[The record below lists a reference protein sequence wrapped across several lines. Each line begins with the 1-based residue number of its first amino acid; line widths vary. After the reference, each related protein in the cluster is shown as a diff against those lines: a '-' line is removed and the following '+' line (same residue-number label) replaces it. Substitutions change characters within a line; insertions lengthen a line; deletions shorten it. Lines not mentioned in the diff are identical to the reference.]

1 MVNIASSAT
10 GISVVPAEIT
20 NIFESISFS
29 GLSEIKAIFAVS
41 LYFIFLPTLSSMT
54 QFFLYLI

>member
-41 LYFIFLPTLSSMT
+41 LHFILVPNS
-54 QFFLYLI
+54 FFYD